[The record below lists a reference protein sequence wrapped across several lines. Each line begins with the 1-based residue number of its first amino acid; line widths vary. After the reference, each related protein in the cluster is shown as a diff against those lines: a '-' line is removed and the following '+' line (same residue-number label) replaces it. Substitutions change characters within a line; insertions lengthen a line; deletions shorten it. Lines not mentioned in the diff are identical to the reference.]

1 MTGHYNAL
9 KIRALEIFSR
19 CGWLNPVAWSVVA
32 GFHPAR
38 AAYSYLLHLHRLG
51 LLLRRHNAS
60 RGYSNYGKKGG
71 VPACEEAPGR
81 RLRFLKTQPPMR

>member
-38 AAYSYLLHLHRLG
+38 AAYSNLLHLHRLG

-60 RGYSNYGKKGG
+60 GLLLYGLSKQGT
-71 VPACEEAPGR
+71 R
-81 RLRFLKTQPPMR
+81 RLLWLQQLRQERRGASV